1 MSDFIFGKIYPCV
14 SDIALLLFLLD
25 VIIFLPASFFK
36 KARRFSGLT
45 ITYSSYLFGLQ
56 LWLSGLMITL
66 GTWGIWA
73 VIIGV
78 LMLGVGVIPIAFI
91 ATLFRGMW
99 RPFIELLLSVVLI
112 FGCRALGAYILHR
125 SVK

>member
-1 MSDFIFGKIYPCV
+1 MSDFIFGKIYPCI

-25 VIIFLPASFFK
+25 VIIFLPISFFK
-36 KARRFSGLT
+36 KARKFSGLT

-78 LMLGVGVIPIAFI
+78 LMLGVGVIPIALI
-91 ATLFRGMW
+91 ATLSHGMW
-99 RPFIELLLSVVLI
+99 RPFIELLLSIVLI
-112 FGCRALGAYILHR
+112 VGCRALGAYILHR
-125 SVK
+125 SQ

>member
-1 MSDFIFGKIYPCV
+1 MSEFIFGKIYPWV
-14 SDIALLLFLLD
+14 SDIALLIFLLD

-36 KARRFSGLT
+36 KARKFSGLG

-78 LMLGVGVIPIAFI
+78 LLLGVGVIPIALI
-91 ATLFRGMW
+91 ATLSHGMW
-99 RPFIELLLSVVLI
+99 RLFIELLLSIILI
-112 FGCRALGAYILHR
+112 FACRALGAYVLGR
-125 SVK
+125 SQ

>member
-1 MSDFIFGKIYPCV
+1 MSDFIFGKIYPWV
-14 SDIALLLFLLD
+14 SDIALLFFLLD
-25 VIIFLPASFFK
+25 VIIFLPISFFK
-36 KARRFSGLT
+36 KARKFSGLT

-78 LMLGVGVIPIAFI
+78 LMLGVGVIPIALI
-91 ATLFRGMW
+91 ATLSRGMW
-99 RPFIELLLSVVLI
+99 RPFIELLLSIVLI

-125 SVK
+125 SQ

>member
-1 MSDFIFGKIYPCV
+1 MFDFIFGKIYPCI

-25 VIIFLPASFFK
+25 VIIFLPISLFK
-36 KARRFSGLT
+36 KARKVSGLT

-56 LWLSGLMITL
+56 LWLSGLMITF

-78 LMLGVGVIPIAFI
+78 LMLGVGVIPIALI
-91 ATLFRGMW
+91 ATLSHGLW
-99 RPFIELLLSVVLI
+99 RPFMELLLSIVLV

-125 SVK
+125 SQ